1 MGRYVKNVQLKAGSY
16 AMQIPLGST
25 VLTPVSPESGQIRFN
40 TDKSRMEVYYNHAWN
55 QITSEGRVNLIFDT
69 FVGDG
74 TTTVFTMSQS
84 ELSEKDVLVTI
95 GGVFQ
100 IPTEDYVVSGT
111 QITFTSPPPAAGE
124 FPNPVLVIHNI
135 NSTIIVT
142 T

>member
-1 MGRYVKNVQLKAGSY
+1 
-16 AMQIPLGST
+16 
-25 VLTPVSPESGQIRFN
+25 
-40 TDKSRMEVYYNHAWN
+40 MEVYYDHSWN

-74 TTTVFTMSQS
+74 LTTVFTMSQG
-84 ELSEKDVLVTI
+84 EVSEKDVLVTI

-100 IPTEDYVVSGT
+100 IPTVDYVVSGD
-111 QITFTSPPPAAGE
+111 QITFSSAPPAVGE